1 MPDYT
6 TIGQA
11 VMFIL
16 KRKIFGEAVKLA
28 CEAFNLQEGQLYHSR
43 TLIAVEARYCLIWA
57 LSSHLSDNDTAT
69 LLGKTR
75 QAINHLKNN
84 RALDTTINRIAIKQ
98 ISGKL
103 QANNIL
109 GEQK

>member
-1 MPDYT
+1 
-6 TIGQA
+6 
-11 VMFIL
+11 MFIL

-43 TLIAVEARYCLIWA
+43 TLIAVEARYCVLWA
-57 LSSHLSDNDTAT
+57 LSAYLSDQDTAT

-84 RALDTTINRIAIKQ
+84 RGLDTPMNRFAIKQ
-98 ISGKL
+98 ITSKL
-103 QANNIL
+103 EANNFL
-109 GEQK
+109 GE